1 MAIITVTNNADNG
14 KGSLREA
21 IATAKSDDTIKFAS
35 SLSDRTIT
43 LNKSIAVGK
52 SLTIDGS
59 NASGLTISGGEQ
71 TNLFR
76 FPQENKS
83 LTLRNLTLADS
94 YNGTGVGSAIWA
106 AENSTVEIDNVNFI
120 DNVSQGA
127 ALHGQEGS
135 VFTVVDSTFDNNDG
149 TVNSDK
155 RYSAGA
161 ISLFGYG
168 SLLIDNSV
176 FTNNKGDSGGAIHIA
191 LSELTIEDSTFIGND
206 SSSGANKGYLEVPGG
221 GGAVYIDGASVPQD
235 PRFVDPNFIER
246 LELAQTENGTFKVSN
261 SYFEDNLAAGEGGA
275 ILAYGYNQDTI
286 IIEDSEIINNEVIE
300 NLNGS
305 AKGGGLRL
313 SGFVEIDN
321 TTINNN
327 RSADKGGGIYLRG
340 EVPTE
345 ISNSSFSGNEAVNG
359 GAIYDALW
367 GSYTRIDK
375 TNFDSNSATNKAG
388 AFFSQ
393 NNRPVTLQNSQFI
406 DNTPN
411 ELNDVSFGSNIPDI
425 VYGTN
430 SNNTIIGKDQ
440 NSHLVGLKGND
451 TIRGKKGNDYLD
463 GDRGTDNL
471 FGGVGHDTLIGGN
484 GINSLVGG
492 DGNDIFIG
500 GNGRDIIEGGKG
512 RDRYII
518 GDKNKIY
525 YTDGR
530 WYDHAI
536 IGDFQPEQDTIQL
549 QGKAADYTIKSAIGE
564 GVSGTGIFHN
574 NGMVALVG
582 DISPSN
588 FSLNADYISYSNS
601 ANNI

>member
-1 MAIITVTNNADNG
+1 MAIIKVTNNADNG
-14 KGSLREA
+14 NGSLREA
-21 IATAKSDDTIKFAS
+21 IAIAKSGDTIEFAS
-35 SLSDRTIT
+35 GLSDRTIT
-43 LNKSIAVGK
+43 LNKPIAIRK
-52 SLTIDGS
+52 SLNIDGS
-59 NASGLTISGGEQ
+59 DASGLTISGGEQ

-76 FPQENKS
+76 LSQENQN
-83 LTLRNLTLADS
+83 LAIRNLTLADS
-94 YNGTGVGSAIWA
+94 YHETEVGSAIWA
-106 AENSTVEIDNVNFI
+106 TDNSTVEIDNVDFI
-120 DNVSQGA
+120 DHVSQGA

-149 TVNSDK
+149 TVNSTK

-161 ISLFGYG
+161 ISMFGYG
-168 SLLIDNSV
+168 SLSIDNSV

-191 LSELTIEDSTFIGND
+191 LSELTIEDSTFVGND
-206 SSSGANKGYLEVPGG
+206 STSGANKGYLEVPGG

-235 PRFVDPNFIER
+235 PRFVDPNFTER

-261 SYFEDNLAAGEGGA
+261 SYFEDNIAAGEGGA

-321 TTINNN
+321 TIIDNNQ
-327 RSADKGGGIYLRG
+327 SADKGGGIYLRG
-340 EVPTE
+340 EVPTK

-367 GSYTRIDK
+367 SSSTQINN
-375 TNFDSNSATNKAG
+375 TNFESNSATNQAG
-388 AFFSQ
+388 VFFSQ
-393 NNRPVTLQNSQFI
+393 NNRPISFQNSQFI

-411 ELNDVSFGSNIPDI
+411 ELNDVSFSGNIPDI

-430 SNNTIIGKDQ
+430 SHNTIIGKDQ

-451 TIRGKKGNDYLD
+451 TIRGKKGNDYLN
-463 GDRGTDNL
+463 GDRGSDNL
-471 FGGVGHDTLIGGN
+471 FGGLGNDTLIGGN
-484 GINSLVGG
+484 GINNIVGG

-512 RDRYII
+512 QDKYII
-518 GDKNKIY
+518 GDSDRMFYTNKK
-525 YTDGR
+525 
-530 WYDHAI
+530 WYDHAVI
-536 IGDFQPEQDTIQL
+536 TDFQLEQDTIQL
-549 QGKAADYTIKSAIGE
+549 QGKANDYTIKSATNE

-601 ANNI
+601 ANG